1 MKHWVTE
8 SLRKIIGS
16 ELLPGRRWLLSSD
29 SRNQHILYDLHIPSP
44 RPQKL
49 ANPGQCDHKDRT
61 MGELRSLKIW
71 VDSCKENLCFRFVV
85 WRSPGPSERNPA
97 YELEA

>member
-8 SLRKIIGS
+8 SLRKIVGS

-29 SRNQHILYDLHIPSP
+29 SRNQKNILYDLHMPSP
-44 RPQKL
+44 WPQKL

-85 WRSPGPSERNPA
+85 WRSPERNPA